1 MAVNIVAVLPRTGA
15 IVLAVVLLIVSA
27 ATIGVINNNEGLR
40 NVRDYDGPTT
50 GNTLIEDVVELQGLI
65 VLTQDSAA
73 WLIVMTIGI
82 VIAEAIAIVLI
93 IIDLQGN
100 GKLIVGILEIIFSVL
115 VILSYLATG
124 IASAAYAAAWDAP
137 PDLCE
142 FVEDIP
148 GADEDDPCDRMPL
161 TATTALQAVFCFIQI
176 GVFGVIVVLTIL
188 GIVRSR
194 SESSA

>member
-1 MAVNIVAVLPRTGA
+1 MAVNIVALLPRTGA

-115 VILSYLATG
+115 VILSYFPTG
-124 IASAAYAAAWDAP
+124 IASAAYICRSVGRSTAGRMRI
-137 PDLCE
+137 
-142 FVEDIP
+142 FGRHP
-148 GADEDDPCDRMPL
+148 G
-161 TATTALQAVFCFIQI
+161 QS
-176 GVFGVIVVLTIL
+176 
-188 GIVRSR
+188 VR
-194 SESSA
+194 

>member
-1 MAVNIVAVLPRTGA
+1 MAVNIVALLPRTGA

-40 NVRDYDGPTT
+40 DVRDYDGPTT
-50 GNTLIEDVVELQGLI
+50 GSSSFVELQTLI
-65 VLTQDSAA
+65 LSTQGSAA
-73 WLIVMTIGI
+73 WLIVMSIGI

-115 VILSYLATG
+115 VILSYFATG
-124 IASAAYAAAWDAP
+124 IASAAYAAAWGAP

-142 FVEDIP
+142 LGETVQ
-148 GADEDDPCDRMPL
+148 DDPCDRKPL

-194 SESSA
+194 SESKA

>member
-1 MAVNIVAVLPRTGA
+1 MAVNIVALLPRTGA

-40 NVRDYDGPTT
+40 RVRDYDGPTT
-50 GNTLIEDVVELQGLI
+50 GIFEDVAELQALI
-65 VLTQDSAA
+65 LSTQDSAA

>member
-1 MAVNIVAVLPRTGA
+1 MAVNIVALLPRTGA

-40 NVRDYDGPTT
+40 DVRDYDGPTT
-50 GNTLIEDVVELQGLI
+50 GNTLIEDTVELQTLI
-65 VLTQDSAA
+65 LSTQGSAA
-73 WLIVMTIGI
+73 WLIIMSIGI

-115 VILSYLATG
+115 VILSYFATG
-124 IASAAYAAAWDAP
+124 IASAAYAAAWGAP

-142 FVEDIP
+142 LGETVQ
-148 GADEDDPCDRMPL
+148 DDPCDRKPL

-194 SESSA
+194 SESKA